1 MKTYIVDAVRTHV
14 GRYGGA
20 LAEARPDDLAAV
32 TLSSIVERSAIKAS
46 DVDEVNLGAA
56 NQSGEDNRNIA
67 RMALLL
73 ADFPVEVPG
82 FTVNRLCA
90 SVFRLDWP

>member
-46 DVDEVNLGAA
+46 DVDEVILGAA
-56 NQSGEDNRNIA
+56 NQSGDAGASQDSGNPGDEVTDV
-67 RMALLL
+67 
-73 ADFPVEVPG
+73 DFEEV
-82 FTVNRLCA
+82 
-90 SVFRLDWP
+90 DDKK